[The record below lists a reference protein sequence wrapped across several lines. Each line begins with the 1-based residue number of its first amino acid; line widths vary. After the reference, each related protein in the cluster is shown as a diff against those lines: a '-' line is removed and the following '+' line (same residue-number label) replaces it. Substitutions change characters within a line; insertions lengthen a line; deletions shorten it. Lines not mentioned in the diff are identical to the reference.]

1 MIKRYNVYLNTD
13 KDKELIKYLEDN
25 SSNNSA
31 TFKFALQ
38 MFINNMTYQSPMTAN
53 NMTSKNN
60 ESKDNEKNEELKKI
74 NEVFQCF

>member
-38 MFINNMTYQSPMTAN
+38 MFINNMTYQNPMTTN
-53 NMTSKNN
+53 NIVVKNN

>member
-38 MFINNMTYQSPMTAN
+38 MFINNMTYQNPIIAN
-53 NMTSKNN
+53 NMVSKNN